1 MWLAEKFG
9 LRYPIIQGGMSRV
22 ATPEFAAAVSNAGAL
37 GTLGTGSLRA
47 DQVRDW
53 IHRTRELTDK
63 PFAVNVM
70 LMNPESKAIAQILVE
85 EKVDVVTTGAGSP
98 GAYVEAWHSAGISV
112 IPVVSSLLMAQR
124 MERLGIDAV
133 IAEGQEAGGHIG
145 EQTSM
150 TLWPLLA
157 RSLSVPVIA
166 AGGIAH
172 GEEALTVEVMG
183 CQGMQLGT
191 LFLATEECP
200 IHENYKQAVI
210 NARESQITAIGRN
223 GGVPCR
229 VMKNRMTREYLR
241 QEKEGAD
248 VETLELLTLGA
259 LGKAVTEGDTQYG
272 SLMMG
277 LTAAAID
284 DILPLAERLERLME
298 ERDEALTRFKG
309 RVS

>member
-1 MWLAEKFG
+1 MWLDEKFG
-9 LRYPIIQGGMSRV
+9 LKYPIIQGGMSRV

-47 DQVRDW
+47 DQVREW
-53 IHRTRELTDK
+53 IHVTRELTDK

-70 LMNPESKAIAQILVE
+70 LMNPESKTIAQILVE

-98 GAYVEAWHSAGISV
+98 GAYVEAWHEAGISV

-157 RSLSVPVIA
+157 RNLSVPVIA

-200 IHENYKQAVI
+200 IHENYKQAVV

-229 VMKNRMTREYLR
+229 VLKNRMTREYLR

-259 LGKAVTEGDTQYG
+259 LGKAVKEGDTQYG

-277 LTAAAID
+277 LAAAAID
-284 DILPLAERLERLME
+284 DILPLKERLERLMQE
-298 ERDEALTRFKG
+298 KEEALSRFNG
-309 RVS
+309 RQA